1 MWVSTAYD
9 VAANT
14 GFVVVAGDVATETQT
29 QVPAMW
35 VNGELIHLE
44 GTDTHGVAK
53 AVFIVE

>member
-1 MWVSTAYD
+1 
-9 VAANT
+9 
-14 GFVVVAGDVATETQT
+14 
-29 QVPAMW
+29 MW